1 MVPRLQLR
9 HCLAAEWVITNPV
22 LKLGEVGVETD
33 TGQAK
38 VGDGITPWN
47 SLPYIGA
54 GSIGQ
59 DGLDGIDGRP
69 GATGAAGTGDIDG
82 GEAESV
88 FGGTENIDG
97 GTSAP
102 F

>member
-38 VGDGITPWN
+38 VGDGSTPWN
-47 SLPYIGA
+47 GLPYIGNA
-54 GSIGQ
+54 SGVEDAFEDLQLDSGTPGGDVFY
-59 DGLDGIDGRP
+59 DGGVPSSTYLTLHP
-69 GATGAAGTGDIDG
+69 IDG
-82 GEAESV
+82 GLAS
-88 FGGTENIDG
+88 D
-97 GTSAP
+97 
-102 F
+102 